1 MHIEI
6 EAKLKVGSLP
16 AVVKK
21 LKAAGARFV
30 GKHLQTDAYFDDG
43 KSSLRKSDSALR
55 LRRQVVSAT
64 RMADKGRKE
73 QIIVA
78 FKGPKQKGRFKQR
91 QEIQFE
97 VSDTRLAETVFA
109 SLGYKKALVFQKK
122 RQVWLL
128 GGCEVALDEL
138 PLLGSFV
145 EIEGPDEK
153 RIAAVQK
160 KLGLADLPH
169 IPDSYAVLMQR
180 QLRRRKITGRKVSF

>member
-30 GKHLQTDAYFDDG
+30 GKHIQTDTYFDDG

-55 LRRQVVSAT
+55 VRRQLI
-64 RMADKGRKE
+64 GRKE
-73 QIIVA
+73 QVIVA
-78 FKGPKQKGRFKQR
+78 FKGPKRKGRFKQR

-97 VSDTRLAETVFA
+97 VSDARLAEMLLA
-109 SLGYKKALVFQKK
+109 AIGYKKALVFQKK
-122 RQVWLL
+122 RDVWLL

-153 RIAAVQK
+153 KIAAVQK
-160 KLGLADLPH
+160 KLGLSDLPH
-169 IPDSYAVLMQR
+169 IADSYAVLMTK
-180 QLRRRKITGRKVSF
+180 QLRRHGRKNNRVFF